1 MPARTQMTA
10 DISEDA
16 ECNEKNQPSRGREQ
30 LEGVSAPR
38 PAAEQ
43 RQVPVTLNGF

>member
-10 DISEDA
+10 DISE

-30 LEGVSAPR
+30 QEGVSAPR